1 MEKYLKEYQN
11 INEKFSGIISES
23 LTGKNLQMHA
33 KASRFVEDYKQW
45 IDFLE
50 DSYEV
55 VIYKEALSEYQSM
68 LLFWCMGLYKHAFIS
83 LRSYFEATM
92 FGIQLSTNELNF
104 RLWKSETL
112 DLYWSQIMDDNE
124 GIFSKKFVQAFEP
137 LFADEAYGMKEIAK
151 RVYRECSEF
160 IHNNY
165 GATSLLPKAT
175 QFNQAIFEL
184 LADKVESINQVII
197 FALTMRY
204 VEDIIERDKLS
215 EFEEVI
221 MDEIGYLGCAQEI
234 YN

>member
-55 VIYKEALSEYQSM
+55 VIYKEALAEYQSM

-151 RVYRECSEF
+151 RVYREC
-160 IHNNY
+160 
-165 GATSLLPKAT
+165 
-175 QFNQAIFEL
+175 
-184 LADKVESINQVII
+184 
-197 FALTMRY
+197 
-204 VEDIIERDKLS
+204 
-215 EFEEVI
+215 
-221 MDEIGYLGCAQEI
+221 
-234 YN
+234 

>member
-55 VIYKEALSEYQSM
+55 VIYKEALAEYQSM
-68 LLFWCMGLYKHAFIS
+68 LLFWCMGLYKQAFIS

-137 LFADEAYGMKEIAK
+137 LFTDEAYGMKEI
-151 RVYRECSEF
+151 

-175 QFNQAIFEL
+175 QFDQAIFEL
-184 LADKVESINQVII
+184 LADKVESINQVIV

-204 VEDIIERDKLS
+204 VEDIIEKDKLS

>member
-55 VIYKEALSEYQSM
+55 VIYKEALAEYQSM

-112 DLYWSQIMDDNE
+112 DL
-124 GIFSKKFVQAFEP
+124 FSKKFVQAFEP
-137 LFADEAYGMKEIAK
+137 LFTDEAYGMKEIAK
-151 RVYRECSEF
+151 KVYRECSEF

-165 GATSLLPKAT
+165 GATSVLPKAT
-175 QFNQAIFEL
+175 QFDQAIFEL